1 MHKLTVLTLQQA
13 GKCAPLRAC
22 DCALG
27 PCPGWE
33 SFTEE
38 RWPLAQMRPVGT
50 LRDPEIED
58 PTTEE
63 YHPQGTRYD
72 AADAPI
78 AVGFYPYNRCDVHAC
93 NRCQRVVLR
102 YTEFGG
108 YYVDHRLRQLD
119 PALVV

>member
-1 MHKLTVLTLQQA
+1 MHKLTALSLQQA
-13 GKCAPLRAC
+13 GPCAPLRAC

-38 RWPLAQMRPVGT
+38 RWPQAQMRPVGT
-50 LRDPEIED
+50 LRDPDIED

-72 AADAPI
+72 DADAPI
-78 AVGFYPYNRCDVHAC
+78 AVDFYPYNRCEVHAC
-93 NRCQRVVLR
+93 NRCDRVLLR

-119 PALVV
+119 PARVV